1 MADTEDPRRRFA
13 DLVKLSGLTS
23 KFIDREAERRVLEEG
38 VIRCGLSLDEARGM
52 MRAVADDNDYVFE
65 SETERRVRQIL
76 DKQASKK
83 GKISKK
89 QFDQTASILRDF
101 TNSSIGEQEARR
113 QVKRIMIEN
122 GWKPRRA
129 GILPTQRW
137 YKSIEV

>member
-76 DKQASKK
+76 DKQATKRV
-83 GKISKK
+83 GVVIEPERV
-89 QFDQTASILRDF
+89 ASWDHRKM
-101 TNSSIGEQEARR
+101 SA
-113 QVKRIMIEN
+113 
-122 GWKPRRA
+122 
-129 GILPTQRW
+129 LPGQG
-137 YKSIEV
+137 